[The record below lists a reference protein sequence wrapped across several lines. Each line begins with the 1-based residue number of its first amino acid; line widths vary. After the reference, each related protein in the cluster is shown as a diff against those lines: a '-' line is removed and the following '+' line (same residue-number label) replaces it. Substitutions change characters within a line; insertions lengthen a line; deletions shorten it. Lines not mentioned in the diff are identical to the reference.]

1 MKEKTVKENNSFI
14 NLLAIMSPSAGMILG
29 VLAHRFFAG
38 QSMLGIALGACIGAV
53 IGILA
58 FLAVRM
64 IFCGKAKA

>member
-1 MKEKTVKENNSFI
+1 
-14 NLLAIMSPSAGMILG
+14 MSPSAGMILG

-58 FLAVRM
+58 FLAVRK
-64 IFCGKAKA
+64 IFCSKSKA